1 MVLARKKVTAGQ
13 LAPVGSHRAV
23 ASQPAKAVAP
33 VLPPRPSIAANPL
46 DSETTLTTLAVE
58 LARPDDLAA
67 NVARNL
73 ILARSA
79 LDVTQDRLATISK
92 VSRATI
98 AQIESGNSD
107 ARLGTLAD
115 IAAALKISPAL
126 LLLRPA
132 EITALFHFVRQSAV
146 ERILAKLS
154 PQQITRM
161 NELRQT
167 GFQKDLFRVAHAGIA
182 AAQTAGFKT
191 PGAVVG
197 AGIGSTIL
205 PGLGT
210 AVGAVLG
217 GALDGGARHQADLE
231 EGAGI

>member
-1 MVLARKKVTAGQ
+1 M
-13 LAPVGSHRAV
+13 
-23 ASQPAKAVAP
+23 
-33 VLPPRPSIAANPL
+33 
-46 DSETTLTTLAVE
+46 
-58 LARPDDLAA
+58 
-67 NVARNL
+67 
-73 ILARSA
+73 
-79 LDVTQDRLATISK
+79 
-92 VSRATI
+92 
-98 AQIESGNSD
+98 
-107 ARLGTLAD
+107 
-115 IAAALKISPAL
+115 

-167 GFQKDLFRVAHAGIA
+167 GFQEATCLGCAPRGEIA

-197 AGIGSTIL
+197 AGIGSTVL

-217 GALDGGARHQADLE
+217 GALDGGSRHQADLE